1 MIMSAHCGQ
10 DVNILGGLD
19 DIQILLDDHLIKC
32 QALRA
37 SPYMDAFAEQFKVIK
52 VLYFRTLT
60 Y

>member
-1 MIMSAHCGQ
+1 MIMSPLWQ

-37 SPYMDAFAEQFKVIK
+37 SPYMDAFADQFKVINC
-52 VLYFRTLT
+52 VLRSGH
-60 Y
+60 

>member
-1 MIMSAHCGQ
+1 MIMSPLWQ

-37 SPYMDAFAEQFKVIK
+37 SPYMDAFADQFKVINR
-52 VLYFRTLT
+52 VLRSGH
-60 Y
+60 